1 VIVGGSES
9 FLIADLLKQNN
20 IAVILQQMHELP
32 ATEDDDF
39 DQPYKTRAIAESRCA
54 FRNQLMRMRKAAT
67 GNVMFNA
74 GTAAAYGLTKEQ
86 ALGAS
91 H

>member
-1 VIVGGSES
+1 VAARV

-54 FRNQLMRMRKAAT
+54 FSQSMMRMRKAAT
-67 GNVMFNA
+67 VTSCSSA
-74 GTAAAYGLTKEQ
+74 GTAAAYGLTK
-86 ALGAS
+86 AAGTLGAT